1 MASVKSS
8 SSRRDVVSKVG
19 RGGRARKG
27 RQISGEA
34 PARSRFT
41 PAWLISIVSC
51 LLVGYV
57 VVKNADRV
65 SGVNIAGSGITFRGK
80 SSPDTLPLAEQKQRS
95 QQIQEQVEAEVSEAS
110 PLQTVSPVDLTGT
123 WTTPDG
129 AVSWTIT
136 IENGFVVFREQYATA
151 PGVITAVGYGPF
163 DGHTWSP
170 RFQTVLGGAGTASL
184 NLEDNGTL
192 SGQAIISGTRFSL
205 ILRR

>member
-1 MASVKSS
+1 MAPAKSS
-8 SSRRDVVSKVG
+8 PSRSEVASKVG

-27 RQISGEA
+27 RQVSEEA

-41 PAWLISIVSC
+41 PIWLISIVFC
-51 LLVGYV
+51 GLLVYV

-65 SGVNIAGSGITFRGK
+65 SGVNVAGSGITFRGK
-80 SSPDTLPLAEQKQRS
+80 SSPDTLPRAEQEQRS
-95 QQIQEQVEAEVSEAS
+95 QKIQEQVETEVREAS
-110 PLQTVSPVDLTGT
+110 PSQTVSPIDLTGT

-136 IENGFVVFREQYATA
+136 IENGFVVFREQYSTA
-151 PGVITAVGYGPF
+151 PGVISAVGYGPF

-170 RFQTVLGGAGTASL
+170 QFQTVLGGTGTASL
-184 NLEDNGTL
+184 NLEDERTL